1 MPLVACAKHGR
12 KERCKGND
20 DTERK
25 GQNAHSD
32 RAGKRPQVEGMEG
45 KGAGG
50 MTFKAMGCDPA
61 ETARRQDVCSR
72 INVLWHKRQT
82 TEVPHKQKRI
92 DREISRIKAN
102 ESYWM
107 KEAAYFLY

>member
-1 MPLVACAKHGR
+1 
-12 KERCKGND
+12 
-20 DTERK
+20 
-25 GQNAHSD
+25 
-32 RAGKRPQVEGMEG
+32 
-45 KGAGG
+45 

-82 TEVPHKQKRI
+82 TEDTNKQKRI